1 MGELTFDLDARRGR
15 AIDQMMPA
23 LENLAFYKWHRRQ
36 SDSLISINAEIPQRC
51 R

>member
-1 MGELTFDLDARRGR
+1 MGELTCDLDARSAR

-23 LENLAFYKWHRRQ
+23 LESLAFYKWHRRQ
-36 SDSLISINAEIPQRC
+36 PDSLISINAEILRRC